1 MHIYVVVPGAG
12 VISILSF
19 LMYWAIL
26 VWAFWFFLAI
36 SLAVKNNSHIFCAD
50 CLVTSTVKKKTLK
63 IVGPPLRANKHRR
76 RHILISFKIN
86 VCPHFLRRSKYA

>member
-1 MHIYVVVPGAG
+1 MHIYGVVPGAG

-36 SLAVKNNSHIFCAD
+36 SLAEIIITHLVCAD

-63 IVGPPLRANKHRR
+63 IVGPPLRG
-76 RHILISFKIN
+76 
-86 VCPHFLRRSKYA
+86 